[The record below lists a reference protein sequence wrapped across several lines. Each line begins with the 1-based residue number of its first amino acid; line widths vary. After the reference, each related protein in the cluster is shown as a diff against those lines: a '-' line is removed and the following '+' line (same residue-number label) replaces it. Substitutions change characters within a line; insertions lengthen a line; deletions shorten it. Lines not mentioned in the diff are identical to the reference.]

1 MPESP
6 DPPDLP
12 LAGVRVLSVEQFG
25 AGPWA
30 TLQLADLGADVI
42 RIEDPAQGGDAGRT
56 VPPFTAGDTSLFFE
70 AFNRGKRSVS
80 LDLRVPEGREAFR
93 DLVPHADAV
102 FCNLRGDGP
111 ARLGLRYEDLRD
123 VNPRIVCCWLTGFG
137 ATGPRAG
144 QGAYDYVIQG
154 LTGWMGL
161 TGEPGGP
168 PQKTG
173 LSLVDFAAGYVGTIA
188 LLSGL
193 WRAQRTGRGC
203 DCDISLFE
211 TGLALLNYVGTW
223 TASRAEY
230 EPARTRHSA
239 HPSVVPFQV
248 VPAADGWL
256 VVACPKEKFWRALC
270 VAIGRPELLDDPRFA
285 GFAGRH
291 EHREVLLAELY
302 RTFGERGAAEWV
314 AILEAAGVPCG
325 PVNSVREALEDP
337 QAVARG
343 VVQPTEHP
351 ALGTVTHLRSPLR
364 LTGGARPP
372 AAAPG
377 HGEHTVQVLSEL
389 AGYDAE
395 RVAVLRRAGALP
407 DA

>member
-6 DPPDLP
+6 DPQDLP

-56 VPPFTAGDTSLFFE
+56 VPPFTADDTSLFFE

-93 DLVPHADAV
+93 DLTRHADAV

-111 ARLGLRYEDLRD
+111 AQLGLRHEDLRD

-154 LTGWMGL
+154 LAGWMGL

-270 VAIGRPELLDDPRFA
+270 AAIGRPELLEDPRFA

-314 AILEAAGVPCG
+314 EILEAAGVPCS

-351 ALGTVTHLRSPLR
+351 ALGTVNHLRSPLR
-364 LTGGARPP
+364 LTGGTRPP

-377 HGEHTVQVLSEL
+377 PGEHTVAVLTEL

-395 RVAVLRRAGALP
+395 RLEVLRRAGALP
-407 DA
+407 GA